1 MDQPAQTAH
10 GQEDSTSTTTNAQ
23 PEGSSGTQA
32 QQAPD
37 AHANPMQQG
46 DFSNLPMQPGMPTD
60 LNLLSMLPQDG
71 SLLGPDA
78 LMNMPNMQMMM
89 PMIMPDGSM
98 DTNGM
103 MSMPQNGISNGKLS
117 APSLCLPNLTHTS
130 ADEIALY
137 DRQIRLWG
145 MAAQQKIRNANVLL
159 ITMKGLANEIAK
171 NLVLAGIGSLT
182 IIDHD
187 NVTEADLGCQ
197 FFLSEKENHLG
208 KNRAEAALPQVQKLN
223 PRVTVIADTDDVRF
237 KGASY
242 FALFDMVIATDLDP
256 DALNIINTATRLNMR
271 PFYAAGTHGL
281 YGFIFADL
289 IEHTFSIER
298 EKPNVPTELKAETR
312 TRQIFSV
319 DTKKENGKVMEI
331 VSKKEVYS
339 TWLLASDG
347 AFLPEEY
354 TKSKRRLKAVS
365 PALSC
370 LRALWEFQTSHGG
383 RNPGPNQA
391 DLAAFTKSA
400 TQKHKDLQLPG
411 ETLTAEFLRSFLQNI
426 GCEVAPVTAI
436 LGGQL
441 AQDVIN
447 VLGQTQQPIQN
458 TVIFDGNTME
468 ASLYPLHPEGALGAS
483 LLSMGLGGMAGIPGM
498 GNGDMNGL
506 MGDPSMMSMGMPL
519 MDNNFNNASMGAA
532 GVQPQ
537 FNSGGAGTGDAHTN
551 FGGAGAGAGAGPSTG
566 PAAGAGAGE
575 SHTSG

>member
-1 MDQPAQTAH
+1 
-10 GQEDSTSTTTNAQ
+10 
-23 PEGSSGTQA
+23 
-32 QQAPD
+32 
-37 AHANPMQQG
+37 
-46 DFSNLPMQPGMPTD
+46 MQPGMPTD

-78 LMNMPNMQMMM
+78 LMNMPMMM
-89 PMIMPDGSM
+89 PMMMPDGSM
-98 DTNGM
+98 DANGM
-103 MSMPQNGISNGKLS
+103 LSMPQNGISNGKS
-117 APSLCLPNLTHTS
+117 ATQVPESKAHTS

-145 MAAQQKIRNANVLL
+145 MQAQQKIRNANVLL

-182 IIDHD
+182 IIDHE
-187 NVTEADLGCQ
+187 NVTEADLGSQ
-197 FFLSEKENHLG
+197 FFLSEKEGHLG

-223 PRVTVIADTDDVRF
+223 PRVTVIADKDDVRF

-298 EKPNVPTELKAETR
+298 EKPNVPTVAKAETR
-312 TRQIFSV
+312 TRTIFQV

-354 TKSKRRLKAVS
+354 TKSKRRLRAVS

-370 LRALWEFQTSHGG
+370 LRALWEFQTSHNG

-458 TVIFDGNTME
+458 TVIFDGNSME

-483 LLSMGLGGMAGIPGM
+483 LLSMGIGGMAGIPGM

-506 MGDPSMMSMGMPL
+506 MGDPSMMQMGMP
-519 MDNNFNNASMGAA
+519 MDMNYNGAPMGTT

-537 FNSGGAGTGDAHTN
+537 FNSAGAGTNEAQAN
-551 FGGAGAGAGAGPSTG
+551 FTGAGAGPSTG
-566 PAAGAGAGE
+566 PAAGAGD
-575 SHTSG
+575 SHPSG

>member
-1 MDQPAQTAH
+1 
-10 GQEDSTSTTTNAQ
+10 
-23 PEGSSGTQA
+23 
-32 QQAPD
+32 
-37 AHANPMQQG
+37 MQ
-46 DFSNLPMQPGMPTD
+46 
-60 LNLLSMLPQDG
+60 
-71 SLLGPDA
+71 
-78 LMNMPNMQMMM
+78 
-89 PMIMPDGSM
+89 
-98 DTNGM
+98 
-103 MSMPQNGISNGKLS
+103 
-117 APSLCLPNLTHTS
+117 
-130 ADEIALY
+130 
-137 DRQIRLWG
+137 
-145 MAAQQKIRNANVLL
+145 AQQKIRNANVLL

-182 IIDHD
+182 IVDHE
-187 NVTEADLGCQ
+187 NVTEADLGSQ
-197 FFLSEKENHLG
+197 FFLSEKEGHLG
-208 KNRAEAALPQVQKLN
+208 KNRAQAALPQVAKLN
-223 PRVTVIADTDDVRF
+223 PRVNVIADTDDVRF

-242 FALFDMVIATDLDP
+242 FALFDMIIATDLDP

-298 EKPNVPTELKAETR
+298 EKPNVPTEPKAETR
-312 TRQIFSV
+312 TRTIFQV
-319 DTKKENGKVMEI
+319 DTKKENGKTMEI

-339 TWLLASDG
+339 TWLLSSDG

-370 LRALWEFQTSHGG
+370 LRALWEFQTSHNG
-383 RNPGPNQA
+383 RNPGANQA

-400 TQKHKDLQLPG
+400 TQKHKDLQLPT

-458 TVIFDGNTME
+458 TVIFDGNNME
-468 ASLYPLHPEGALGAS
+468 ASLYPLHPEGNLGAS
-483 LLSMGLGGMAGIPGM
+483 LLSMGIGGMAGIPGM

-506 MGDPSMMSMGMPL
+506 MGDPSMMHMGMPP
-519 MDNNFNNASMGAA
+519 MDMNFNGAPMGT
-532 GVQPQ
+532 GGQPH
-537 FNSGGAGTGDAHTN
+537 FNTAGAGTNEAQSSFT
-551 FGGAGAGAGAGPSTG
+551 GANAAGPSTDT
-566 PAAGAGAGE
+566 GAGAGE
-575 SHTSG
+575 THPSG